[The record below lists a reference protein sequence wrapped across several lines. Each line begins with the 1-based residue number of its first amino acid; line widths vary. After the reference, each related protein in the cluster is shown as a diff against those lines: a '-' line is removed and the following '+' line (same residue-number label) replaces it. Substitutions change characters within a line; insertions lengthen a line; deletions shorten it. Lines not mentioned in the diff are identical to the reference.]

1 MGSDDGDGNSRE
13 PVVRHSADRL
23 SERCV
28 AVLVNR
34 FDKFP
39 AHDQV
44 PGRCVVG
51 SKVSELDFAE
61 YQAPD
66 YSVEELIN

>member
-1 MGSDDGDGNSRE
+1 MGDGGDGNSLE
-13 PVVRHSADRL
+13 LIARHCADRL

-34 FDKFP
+34 FAQFP
-39 AHDQV
+39 THDQV

-51 SKVSELDFAE
+51 FQCPFGRLGRI
-61 YQAPD
+61 PG
-66 YSVEELIN
+66 I